1 MQCMYQKYK
10 KKICQKAL
18 EIFLCYIYKYRTGR
32 RKKGVFIVDLFF
44 LGTGAGIPAKLR
56 NVTSIALKL
65 LEERGGI
72 WMFDA
77 GEATQHQILHTS
89 IKPRRIEKIF
99 ITHLHGDHI
108 YGLPGLLSSRSFQG
122 GESMV
127 TVYGP
132 KGIKEYILGSLSVS
146 QTYLKYPL
154 EIIEIE
160 EGIIFEDE
168 QFTVETRL
176 LEHGIPSYG
185 YRIVEKDRPGTL
197 LADKL
202 IESGVKPGP
211 IFKKIKNG
219 ETVTLE
225 DGTTIVPADFLGPL
239 QKGRIV
245 TILGDTRYCES
256 AIYLAEKADLLV
268 HEATFSK
275 GEEKLAFDYFHS
287 TTHQAAEVAKLAD
300 CKQLCLTHISSR
312 YDRNAWR
319 ELVEEA
325 KEVFPNTDI
334 AEDFKEITISLK

>member
-1 MQCMYQKYK
+1 M
-10 KKICQKAL
+10 
-18 EIFLCYIYKYRTGR
+18 E
-32 RKKGVFIVDLFF
+32 LFF

-65 LEERGGI
+65 LEERGAI
-72 WMFDA
+72 WLFDA

-122 GESMV
+122 GESKV

-132 KGIKEYILGSLSVS
+132 IGIKEYINVSLSVS

-154 EIIEIE
+154 EIVEIE
-160 EGIIFEDE
+160 EGVIFEDE

-176 LEHGIPSYG
+176 LEHGIRSFG
-185 YRIVEKDRPGTL
+185 YRIIEKDRPGTL

-202 IESGVKPGP
+202 IEAGIQPGP
-211 IFKKIKNG
+211 IYKKIKNG
-219 ETVTLE
+219 ETVTLA
-225 DGTTIVPADFLGPL
+225 DGRIIEPADFLGPI

-245 TILGDTRYCES
+245 TILGDTRYCEK
-256 AIYLAEKADLLV
+256 AIFLAEDADFLV

-275 GEEKLAFDYFHS
+275 GEEKLAHDYFHS
-287 TTHQAAEVAKLAD
+287 TTHQAAEVAKLAN

-312 YDRNAWR
+312 YDRNSWR
-319 ELVEEA
+319 DLVEEA
-325 KEVFPNTDI
+325 KEIFPNTEI
-334 AEDFKEITISLK
+334 AEDFKEMTIVLK

>member
-1 MQCMYQKYK
+1 M
-10 KKICQKAL
+10 
-18 EIFLCYIYKYRTGR
+18 
-32 RKKGVFIVDLFF
+32 DLFF

-65 LEERGGI
+65 LEERGTI

-122 GESMV
+122 GESGV
-127 TVYGP
+127 IVYGP
-132 KGIKEYILGSLSVS
+132 KGIKEYVFGSLSVS

-154 EIIEIE
+154 EIVEIE

-168 QFTVETRL
+168 QFSVEARL
-176 LEHGIPSYG
+176 LQHGSPSYG

-202 IESGVKPGP
+202 VEAGVQPGP
-211 IFKKIKNG
+211 VFKKIKNG
-219 ETVTLE
+219 EIVTLE
-225 DGTTIVPADFLGPL
+225 DGRTIVPADFLGPL
-239 QKGRIV
+239 LKGRIV
-245 TILGDTRYCES
+245 AILGDTRYCEN
-256 AIYLAEKADLLV
+256 AIYLAENADLLV

-287 TTHQAAEVAKLAD
+287 TTNQAAEVAKMAN

-312 YDRNAWR
+312 YDRNDWSG
-319 ELVEEA
+319 LVKEA
-325 KEVFPNTDI
+325 KEVFLNTDI
-334 AEDFKEITISLK
+334 AEDFKEIPIPLK

>member
-1 MQCMYQKYK
+1 MMD
-10 KKICQKAL
+10 
-18 EIFLCYIYKYRTGR
+18 
-32 RKKGVFIVDLFF
+32 IVF
-44 LGTGAGIPAKLR
+44 LGTGAGMPAKLR

-65 LEERGGI
+65 LDERGAI
-72 WMFDA
+72 WLFDA

-122 GESMV
+122 GESVV
-127 TVYGP
+127 TLYGP
-132 KGIKEYILGSLSVS
+132 KGIKEYIHVSLSLS

-154 EIIEIE
+154 TVIEID

-168 QFTVETRL
+168 QFTVEARL

-202 IESGVKPGP
+202 IDAGIKPGP

-219 ETVTLE
+219 EAVTLE
-225 DGTTIVPADFLGPL
+225 DGSKVEPSEFLGPD

-245 TILGDTRYCES
+245 AILGDSRYCEN
-256 AIYLAEKADLLV
+256 AILLAKDADLLA
-268 HEATFSK
+268 HEATFAK
-275 GEEKLAFDYFHS
+275 GEEKLAHDYFHS
-287 TTHQAAEVAKLAD
+287 TTHQAADIAKQAN
-300 CKQLCLTHISSR
+300 CMHLCLTHISSR

-319 ELVEEA
+319 ELVDQA
-325 KEVFPNTDI
+325 KEIFPNTDI
-334 AEDFKEITISLK
+334 AEDFKEIIIPLK

>member
-1 MQCMYQKYK
+1 VQV
-10 KKICQKAL
+10 IC
-18 EIFLCYIYKYRTGR
+18 YSIYN
-32 RKKGVFIVDLFF
+32 FIRQGAVILDIFF

-65 LEERGGI
+65 LEERGSI
-72 WMFDA
+72 WLFDA

-89 IKPRRIEKIF
+89 IKPRRIEKVF

-108 YGLPGLLSSRSFQG
+108 YGLPGLLASRSFQG
-122 GESMV
+122 GESEV

-132 KGIKEYILGSLSVS
+132 IGLKEYITISLSVS

-154 EIIEIE
+154 KIVEID
-160 EGIIFEDE
+160 EGVIYEDE
-168 QFTVETRL
+168 QFIVEARL
-176 LEHGIPSYG
+176 LDHGIPSYG

-202 IESGVKPGP
+202 VEAGVKPGP
-211 IFKKIKNG
+211 IFRKIKEG

-225 DGTTIVPADFLGPL
+225 DGTAIVPADFLGPD

-245 TILGDTRYCES
+245 TILGDTRYCEN
-256 AIYLAEKADLLV
+256 AISLARDADLLI

-287 TTHQAAEVAKLAD
+287 TTQQAAEVAKLAGS
-300 CKQLCLTHISSR
+300 KQLCLTHISSR
-312 YDRNAWR
+312 YDRQAWQ

-325 KEVFPNTDI
+325 QEIFTNTDI
-334 AEDFKEITISLK
+334 AEDFKEINIPSK